1 MAIVMDDF
9 FKVRVDSYGLQNSI
23 IKDLKTLKWLISYSG
38 MFSSQSRDGR
48 HFRQTVYQMTGIRD
62 AYLSSEDGED

>member
-23 IKDLKTLKWLISYSG
+23 IKDLKTLKWLMSCSG
-38 MFSSQSRDGR
+38 TFSLHIGKKPKKESNRE
-48 HFRQTVYQMTGIRD
+48 M
-62 AYLSSEDGED
+62 EDIFAKQLTR